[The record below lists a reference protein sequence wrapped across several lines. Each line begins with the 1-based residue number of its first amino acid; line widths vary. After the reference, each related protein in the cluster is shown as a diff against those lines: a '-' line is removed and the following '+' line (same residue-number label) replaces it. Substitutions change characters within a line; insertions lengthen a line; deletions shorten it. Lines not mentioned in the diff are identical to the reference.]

1 MLQVEY
7 LMASLDFLIKRYE
20 MSVFDC
26 EKPVRILL
34 EEGCSIHRL
43 SHPVTMN
50 RTKSIIIHLI
60 KAEKGQKKGT
70 LTAFGLEADKLSDFP
85 EGAAKT

>member
-1 MLQVEY
+1 MKRCLFQYLRLVQESVHVLQVEY
-7 LMASLDFLIKRYE
+7 LMASLDFSIKRYE

-34 EEGCSIHRL
+34 EEGFSIHP
-43 SHPVTMN
+43 SITSCSVTMN
-50 RTKSIIIHLI
+50 RTKSIIIRLI

-70 LTAFGLEADKLSDFP
+70 L
-85 EGAAKT
+85 

>member
-1 MLQVEY
+1 MKRCLFQYLRLVQESVHVLQVEY
-7 LMASLDFLIKRYE
+7 LMASLDFSIKRYE

-50 RTKSIIIHLI
+50 RTKSIMVHLI

-70 LTAFGLEADKLSDFP
+70 L
-85 EGAAKT
+85 